1 MRNFFI
7 CLLIVLVSCTSS
19 KKEKTVV
26 ISSKIDGNY
35 VIEDILIETEKD
47 IFISGIV
54 VKNKED
60 LDPKPVILQHTIY
73 VRDRDI
79 NTLKHAVDKGYI
91 GIITYTR
98 GKYKSPNKIVPY
110 EYEATDTYA
119 VIDWISK
126 QKWCNGSI
134 GMYGGSYN
142 GFTQWAATKKL
153 HPALKTIVP
162 AAANRP
168 GNGLPM
174 ENNIFINPNY
184 EWAFLVGN
192 NKTLDT
198 VVENDRQRFRNMQFS
213 WWDSGSAYKKMDSI
227 DGTPNAYFQ
236 RWISH
241 PDYDEYW
248 QNMIPYKEE
257 FAKIDIP
264 ILTFDGY
271 YNDSQCS
278 NLYFHRQ
285 HYKYNENAENYL
297 VIGAYDHFGSQKG
310 GRKNLRGYELD
321 ENGLIDPL
329 KITYEWFDYILK
341 NGQKPTILK
350 DKINYQVMETNTWK
364 SASSIDAMKTEDF
377 KLFLTDS
384 KLEKYLQL
392 STSQQKELKSLTQ
405 VIDFKDRNTSN
416 NNNSYPQPIIENSLN
431 PTNGFKFISKPFEED
446 THISGSFK
454 GELTFS
460 INKKDVD
467 VGVTLFEM
475 LPNGTFLHL
484 SGFIGRASYAKDE
497 TTRNLLT
504 PNELFTFPFS
514 NTRLISKKL
523 QKGSRLLVII
533 DVNSN
538 PFAQLNYG
546 TGKDVSEET
555 IKDASEPLEIKWFTD
570 SYIKIPIFKP

>member
-1 MRNFFI
+1 MKNLFI
-7 CLLIVLVSCTSS
+7 CLLITLVSCTPS
-19 KKEKTVV
+19 KEEKIAV

-47 IFISGIV
+47 VFISGIV
-54 VKNKED
+54 VRNKED
-60 LDPKPVILQHTIY
+60 LHPKPVILQHTIY
-73 VRDRDI
+73 VRDRDV

-91 GIITYTR
+91 GIITYSR
-98 GKYKSPNKIVPY
+98 GKYKSPNKIFPY
-110 EYEATDTYA
+110 ENEATDTYG

-126 QKWCNGSI
+126 QKWCNGKV

-174 ENNIFINPNY
+174 ENNVFINPNY

-198 VVENDRQRFRNMQFS
+198 VVGNDRQRFRNMQFS
-213 WWDSGSAYKKMDSI
+213 WWNSGSAYQKMDSI
-227 DGTPNAYFQ
+227 DGTSNAFFQ

-241 PDYDEYW
+241 PSYDEYW
-248 QNMIPYKEE
+248 QRMIPYKEE

-285 HYKYNENAENYL
+285 HYKYNKNAENYL
-297 VIGAYDHFGSQKG
+297 IIGAYDHFGSQKG
-310 GRKNLRGYELD
+310 GRKQLRGYQLD
-321 ENGLIDPL
+321 ENGLINPL
-329 KITYEWFDYILK
+329 EITYQWFDYILK
-341 NGQKPTILK
+341 NGQKPIILK
-350 DKINYQVMETNTWK
+350 EKVNYQVMGTNTWK
-364 SASSIDAMKTEDF
+364 ASSSIDAMRNETL
-377 KLFLTDS
+377 KLFLTAS
-384 KLEKYLQL
+384 KSGEYFQL
-392 STSQQKELKSLTQ
+392 VKSQQKELKPLTQ
-405 VIDFKDRNTSN
+405 TIDFKDTETSN
-416 NNNSYPQPIIENSLN
+416 NNNSYPDPIIENELY
-431 PTNGFKFISKPFEED
+431 PTNGYTFISKPFEKD
-446 THISGSFK
+446 TYISGSFS
-454 GELTFS
+454 GELIFS

-467 VGVTLFEM
+467 VGVTLFEV
-475 LPNGTFLHL
+475 LPNGKLFHL
-484 SGFIGRASYAKDE
+484 SEYIGRASYAKDE

-523 QKGSRLLVII
+523 QKGSRLLVIV
-533 DVNSN
+533 DVNRN

-546 TGKDVSEET
+546 TGKEISEET
-555 IKDASEPLEIKWFTD
+555 IKDASEPLKIEWFTD
-570 SYIKIPIFKP
+570 SYIKIPIFKI